1 MVIVL
6 SPNKMGRP
14 KSDNPKEFDVKVRLD
29 RNTHTELLEYCEKNH
44 TTKANAIRKGIR
56 MLLNKEKT
64 S

>member
-1 MVIVL
+1 
-6 SPNKMGRP
+6 MGRP